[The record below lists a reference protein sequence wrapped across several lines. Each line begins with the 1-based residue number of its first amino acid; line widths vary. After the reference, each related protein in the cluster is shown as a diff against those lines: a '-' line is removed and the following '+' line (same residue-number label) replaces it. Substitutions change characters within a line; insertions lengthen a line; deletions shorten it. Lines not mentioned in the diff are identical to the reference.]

1 MSVSKVSVVI
11 PAYNAALTIGACLDA
26 VARQDYAGEI
36 ETIVVDDGS
45 TDTTAQIVSSFSR
58 VILVRQANAGPAAA
72 RNAGFAQSGGVI
84 VFFTDAD
91 CRPRT
96 DWISRM
102 VRAFEDPA
110 AGAAAGSYGIV
121 NDQSLLARCIH
132 TEILYR
138 HHHLMGE
145 WIAVFGSYNVA
156 FRRKVFLQ
164 AGGFNEA
171 YRDASG
177 EDNDLSYR
185 LSEAAVRIRFVREAL
200 VDHVHPQRVGR
211 YLFEQFRHGV
221 WRARL
226 YRDHP
231 KQTRGDGYTFFKD
244 VLEVPLS
251 LVLPGFLL
259 WGLCGRSRPALG
271 LVLAMLMMECFFA
284 WRFGLRGIK
293 PLVFYGVVMMA
304 RAVARTS
311 GLLWGVFKVG
321 LQKS

>member
-1 MSVSKVSVVI
+1 MSLSKVSVVI
-11 PAYNAALTIGACLDA
+11 PAYNAASTIGACLDA
-26 VARQDYAGEI
+26 LARQDYAGEI
-36 ETIVVDDGS
+36 ETVVVDDGS

-58 VILVRQANAGPAAA
+58 VMLVRQTNAGPAAA
-72 RNAGFAQSGGVI
+72 RNAGFARSGGVI

-91 CRPRT
+91 CRPRA

-102 VRAFEDPA
+102 MRAFEDSA

-121 NDQSLLARCIH
+121 NDRSLLARCIH
-132 TEILYR
+132 AEILYR
-138 HHHLMGE
+138 HHHLMGQ
-145 WIAVFGSYNVA
+145 WITVFGSYNVA
-156 FRRKVFLQ
+156 FRREVFLQ

-171 YRDASG
+171 YRHASG

-185 LSEAAVRIRFVREAL
+185 LSEAAVRICFVKEAL

-231 KQTRGDGYTFFKD
+231 EQIRGDGYTFFKD

-251 LVLPGFLL
+251 LVLLGSLL
-259 WGLCGRSRPALG
+259 WGLCGWPWFALSM
-271 LVLAMLMMECFFA
+271 VLAMLMMECFFA
-284 WRFGLRGIK
+284 RCFGLRGIK
-293 PLVFYGVVMMA
+293 PIVFYGVVMMA

-321 LQKS
+321 LQKN